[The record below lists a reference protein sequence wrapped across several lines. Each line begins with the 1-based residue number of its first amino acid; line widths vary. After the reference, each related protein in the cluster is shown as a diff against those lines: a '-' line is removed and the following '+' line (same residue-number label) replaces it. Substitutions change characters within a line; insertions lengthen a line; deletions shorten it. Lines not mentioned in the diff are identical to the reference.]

1 MKFELKLNKISIKAE
16 PSIKDMMPH
25 IRKALDRAEQE
36 LIELMCEAID
46 ETSTAPHKWRNALK
60 KDLKH
65 VSDEISSNQI
75 TYTVGVNYT
84 KGTGAWMRAMVIA
97 YGMGILG
104 LNGEKIMAG
113 PKGRM
118 VWDKD
123 LENKIPSRVETEHE
137 IPLSWYHS
145 GGWFIQNAISNMRI
159 IYKDA
164 IEQELADMPSS
175 VIAKHVKVI
184 AKK

>member
-1 MKFELKLNKISIKAE
+1 MKLELKLNKIVIDRDAA
-16 PSIKDMMPH
+16 IKDMIPYF
-25 IRKALDRAEQE
+25 RKALDRAEQE
-36 LIELMCEAID
+36 LIALMAQAID
-46 ETSTAPHKWRNALK
+46 ETSTAPHKWRDELK

-65 VSDEISSNQI
+65 VSEEVLENQI
-75 TYTVGVNYT
+75 TYSTGVDYA

-97 YGMGILG
+97 YGMGIYG

-113 PKGRM
+113 PKGRT

-123 LENKIPSRVETEHE
+123 LENRIPSQVENEHE
-137 IPLSWYHS
+137 IPMSWYHA
-145 GGWFIQNAISNMRI
+145 GGWFIHNAMSNMRI

-175 VIAKHVKVI
+175 VISKHVKVSI
-184 AKK
+184 KK